1 MIKVEPI
8 HQIGEDERGST
19 YTFNMDRTGEFIV
32 GFRKAGSS
40 SGKHY
45 HKGRSP
51 YKCPEKFMI
60 MQGEATVY
68 WRNVKGEES
77 GREKIT
83 GPAIVYFE
91 PWIWHDIIAD
101 TNIVFY
107 ELNSLADG
115 RDDTFRLDE

>member
-8 HQIGEDERGST
+8 NQIGEDERGRT

-40 SGKHY
+40 SGRHY

-60 MQGEATVY
+60 MQGQATVH
-68 WRNVKGEES
+68 WRDIKSERLGSQKV
-77 GREKIT
+77 T
-83 GPAIVYFE
+83 GPAIVYFD
-91 PWIWHDIIAD
+91 PWIWHDIVAD
-101 TNIVFY
+101 SDIVFY

-115 RDDTFRLDE
+115 RDDTFRLEE

>member
-8 HQIGEDERGST
+8 NQIGEDERGRT

-40 SGKHY
+40 SGRHY

-60 MQGEATVY
+60 MQGQATVH
-68 WRNVKGEES
+68 WRDIKSERLGS
-77 GREKIT
+77 EKVT
-83 GPAIVYFE
+83 GPAIVYFD
-91 PWIWHDIIAD
+91 PWIWHDIVAD
-101 TNIVFY
+101 SDIVFY

-115 RDDTFRLDE
+115 RDDTFRLEE

>member
-8 HQIGEDERGST
+8 NQIGEDERGRT

-40 SGKHY
+40 SGRHY

-60 MQGEATVY
+60 MQGQATVH
-68 WRNVKGEES
+68 WRDIKSERLGS
-77 GREKIT
+77 EKLRAQLSFILIPGYGT
-83 GPAIVYFE
+83 TSLPIAISF
-91 PWIWHDIIAD
+91 
-101 TNIVFY
+101 
-107 ELNSLADG
+107 L
-115 RDDTFRLDE
+115 

>member
-1 MIKVEPI
+1 
-8 HQIGEDERGST
+8 
-19 YTFNMDRTGEFIV
+19 
-32 GFRKAGSS
+32 
-40 SGKHY
+40 
-45 HKGRSP
+45 
-51 YKCPEKFMI
+51 MI